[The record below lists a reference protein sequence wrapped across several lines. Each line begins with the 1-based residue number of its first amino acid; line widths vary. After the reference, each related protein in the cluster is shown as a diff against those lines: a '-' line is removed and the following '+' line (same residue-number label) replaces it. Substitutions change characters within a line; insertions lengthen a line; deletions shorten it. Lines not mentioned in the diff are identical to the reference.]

1 MTVVEISEA
10 RLPAHEIVYRR
21 LREQILFG
29 EIAPGQPV
37 TIQGLTERLGAGM
50 TPVREAIRR
59 LTAEGALKFQGNR
72 RVIVPLLTDKNIEE
86 IIIARKCLEGE
97 LARRATERAGVEDL
111 KALERIDLLL
121 DQAIT
126 KGDLQAY
133 LEHNYRF
140 HERIYALADAPILA
154 DLAEGLW
161 LRFGPSLRVVCGRVG
176 TQNLP
181 DKHKDLL
188 AAMLAGDL
196 DAAGQA
202 NIDDM
207 MQGMEQVRIMLARNP
222 ASDRFD

>member
-1 MTVVEISEA
+1 MTVAETIEV
-10 RLPAHEIVYRR
+10 RLPAHEIVYRK

-37 TIQGLTERLGAGM
+37 TIQGLTESLGAGM

-72 RVIVPLLTDKNIEE
+72 RVIVPLLTAKNIEE
-86 IIIARKCLEGE
+86 IIVARECLEGE
-97 LARRATERAGVEDL
+97 LARRATENATPDDLAFLTHADKVLDRAIVS
-111 KALERIDLLL
+111 
-121 DQAIT
+121 
-126 KGDLQAY
+126 GDLQAY

-140 HERIYALADAPILA
+140 HERIYKMADAPILA
-154 DLAEGLW
+154 DMAEGLW

-188 AAMLAGDL
+188 AAMQAGDPERT
-196 DAAGQA
+196 AQA
-202 NIDDM
+202 NIEDM
-207 MQGMEQVRIMLARNP
+207 MQGMEQVRIMLA
-222 ASDRFD
+222 

>member
-1 MTVVEISEA
+1 M
-10 RLPAHEIVYRR
+10 

-37 TIQGLTERLGAGM
+37 TIQGLTESLGAGM

-72 RVIVPLLTDKNIEE
+72 RVIVPLLTAKNIEE
-86 IIIARKCLEGE
+86 IIVARECLEGE
-97 LARRATERAGVEDL
+97 LARRATVNATPDDL
-111 KALERIDLLL
+111 AFLTHADRVL
-121 DQAIT
+121 DQAIVS
-126 KGDLQAY
+126 GDLQAY

-140 HERIYALADAPILA
+140 HARIYEMADAPILA

-188 AAMLAGDL
+188 AGLQAGDPERT
-196 DAAGQA
+196 AQA
-202 NIDDM
+202 NIEDM
-207 MQGMEQVRIMLARNP
+207 MQGMEQVRIMLA
-222 ASDRFD
+222 

>member
-1 MTVVEISEA
+1 MTVAETIEA
-10 RLPAHEIVYRR
+10 RLPAHEIVYRK

-37 TIQGLTERLGAGM
+37 TIQGLTESLGAGM

-72 RVIVPLLTDKNIEE
+72 RVIVPLLTAKNIEE
-86 IIIARKCLEGE
+86 IIVARKCLEGE
-97 LARRATERAGVEDL
+97 LAHRATVNATPDDLAFLTHADKVLDRAIVS
-111 KALERIDLLL
+111 
-121 DQAIT
+121 
-126 KGDLQAY
+126 GDLQAY

-140 HERIYALADAPILA
+140 HARIYEMADAPILA

-188 AAMLAGDL
+188 AGLQAGDP
-196 DAAGQA
+196 DRTAQA
-202 NIDDM
+202 NIEDM
-207 MQGMEQVRIMLARNP
+207 MQGMEQVRIMLA
-222 ASDRFD
+222 

>member
-1 MTVVEISEA
+1 MTVAEA
-10 RLPAHEIVYRR
+10 IETRLPAHEIVYRK

-37 TIQGLTERLGAGM
+37 TIQGLTESLGAGM

-72 RVIVPLLTDKNIEE
+72 RVIVPLLTAKNIEE
-86 IIIARKCLEGE
+86 IIVARECLEGE
-97 LARRATERAGVEDL
+97 LARRATVNATPDDL
-111 KALERIDLLL
+111 AFLTHADKVL
-121 DQAIT
+121 DQAIVS
-126 KGDLQAY
+126 GDLQAY

-140 HERIYALADAPILA
+140 HARIYEMADAPILA
-154 DLAEGLW
+154 DMAEGLW

-188 AAMLAGDL
+188 AGLQAGDPERT
-196 DAAGQA
+196 AQA
-202 NIDDM
+202 NIEDM
-207 MQGMEQVRIMLARNP
+207 MQGMEQVRIMLA
-222 ASDRFD
+222 

>member
-1 MTVVEISEA
+1 MYGGAEKVTVVETVEA
-10 RLPAHEIVYRR
+10 RLPAHEVVYRE

-29 EIAPGQPV
+29 EIAPGQAV

-72 RVIVPLLTDKNIEE
+72 RVIVPLLSAKNIEE
-86 IIIARKCLEGE
+86 IIVARKCLEGE
-97 LARRATERAGVEDL
+97 LARRATERAKPEDL
-111 KALERIDLLL
+111 QFLVQTDKLL
-121 DQAIT
+121 DQAIV

-133 LEHNYRF
+133 LEHNFRF
-140 HERIYALADAPILA
+140 HERIYDMADAPILA

-188 AAMLAGDL
+188 SAMQAGD
-196 DAAGQA
+196 AERTVQA
-202 NIDDM
+202 NVEDM
-207 MQGMEQVRIMLARNP
+207 MQGMEQVRIMLA
-222 ASDRFD
+222 